1 VIPVDYLDGLKIHT
15 FIAWGVLKLNQYDE
29 IKQGEKGAWVS
40 ICAYLGLSAIKLGA
54 GYWFVSGA
62 LVADGYNNLTDIVA
76 SVAVLIGL
84 RISQKPPD
92 KDHPYGHFRAE
103 TIAALIA
110 SFIMATVGIQ
120 VLISAVKSLFAAN
133 HHVPNLMTA
142 WIALF
147 AAVCMGG
154 VYIYNRR
161 LALRINNQALLAA
174 AKDNLSD
181 ALVSIGAAVGIIG
194 SQFGLPWLDPVAAIA
209 VGIIICKTAWEIFYS
224 STHALTD
231 GFDENELSSLSSTI
245 AKTKGVK
252 SIKDIKARV
261 HGSHVLVD
269 VIVQVDP
276 ELTLIESHQISD
288 EIERRMS
295 RKHNI
300 MSIHVHVE
308 PHEQIENTGANKPE
322 NQ

>member
-1 VIPVDYLDGLKIHT
+1 MAAVMADETVGGHALTG
-15 FIAWGVLKLNQYDE
+15 YDD

-40 ICAYLGLSAIKLGA
+40 IGAYLVLSALKLGA
-54 GYWFVSGA
+54 GYWFASGA

-76 SVAVLIGL
+76 SAAVLIGL

-110 SFIMATVGIQ
+110 SFIMATVGLQ
-120 VLISAVKSLFAAN
+120 VLIDAVKSLFEAEK
-133 HHVPNLMTA
+133 HVPNLISA
-142 WIALF
+142 WVALF
-147 AAVCMGG
+147 AAVCMAA
-154 VYIYNRR
+154 VYMYNRR

-181 ALVSIGAAVGIIG
+181 ALVSIGAAIGIIG
-194 SQFGLPWLDPVAAIA
+194 AQFGLPWLDPVAAIL
-209 VGIIICKTAWEIFYS
+209 VGVIICKTAWEIFYS

-231 GFDENELSSLSSTI
+231 GFDAKELISLRSMI
-245 AKTKGVK
+245 AGTKGVK

-261 HGSHVLVD
+261 HGSNVLID

-276 ELTLIESHQISD
+276 GLSLIESHRISD
-288 EIERRMS
+288 EIEKKMGK
-295 RKHNI
+295 KHNI
-300 MSIHVHVE
+300 MSVHVHVE
-308 PHEQIENTGANKPE
+308 PFEDTVSPLGQ
-322 NQ
+322 Q

>member
-1 VIPVDYLDGLKIHT
+1 M
-15 FIAWGVLKLNQYDE
+15 KLNQYEE

-40 ICAYLGLSAIKLGA
+40 ICSYLLLSTLKLVA

-62 LVADGYNNLTDIVA
+62 LVADGFNNLTDIVA
-76 SVAVLIGL
+76 SGAVLIGL

-103 TIAALIA
+103 TIAALMA

-120 VLISAVKSLFAAN
+120 VLISAIKSLFASN
-133 HHVPNLMTA
+133 QHIPNLLSA

-147 AAVCMGG
+147 GAACMGA
-154 VYIYNRR
+154 VYFYNRR
-161 LALRINNQALLAA
+161 LAIRINNQALLAA

-181 ALVSIGAAVGIIG
+181 ALVSTGAAVGIIG
-194 SQFGLPWLDPVAAIA
+194 AQFGLPWLDPVAAIA
-209 VGIIICKTAWEIFYS
+209 VGVIICKTAWDIFYS
-224 STHALTD
+224 ASHALTD
-231 GFDENELSSLSSTI
+231 GFDEKELSSLRSSI

-261 HGSHVLVD
+261 HGSHVLID

-276 ELTLIESHQISD
+276 DLSLIESHEISD
-288 EIERRMS
+288 EIEQRM
-295 RKHNI
+295 RKRHNI
-300 MSIHVHVE
+300 MSVHVHVE
-308 PHEQIENTGANKPE
+308 PDGHLDNAVNKATKIH
-322 NQ
+322 